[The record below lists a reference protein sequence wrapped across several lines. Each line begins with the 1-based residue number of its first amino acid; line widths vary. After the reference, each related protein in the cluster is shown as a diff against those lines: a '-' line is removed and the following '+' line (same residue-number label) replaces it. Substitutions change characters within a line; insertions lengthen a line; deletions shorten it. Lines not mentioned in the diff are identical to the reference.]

1 MSTPGGSQHGGWV
14 EPGSGAEPGRWAP
27 FPVQDWSSLPPA
39 EPTPY
44 AWVDPSWGPPPP
56 PGAGSTAAPVGPR
69 WLPTLVVV
77 LVTVLVAGGLVAADR
92 VGASTRVSAATA
104 YVPTDG
110 SAAYQQRSTTVGS
123 ETATTTLVQESAWQ
137 NGATVIG
144 GLDWTLGVKVV
155 GVLGAKPFEQTRFWR
170 TTGSEIGNLGSSQQ
184 QVRVYRVD
192 DAVELLAES
201 DQGGADVYSPALVEL
216 PADVADGAAWSGEGS
231 VGTRRYRSEFRATA
245 AEPGCLD
252 VRGTIAETTATGQP
266 GTSRTV
272 QRTWCE
278 RRGVVTEQIVRGGV
292 TVRTDTVAA
301 PAADPT
307 LRTVTEP
314 WTWSDPERWKRRDFD
329 LMSADASLGS
339 GPMAGSPGAV
349 PPVLTASGLVI
360 RTTSGDDL
368 VATTPKT
375 VDRWTSLWRMHP
387 GGTLLSLAA
396 FGDVL
401 VATTS
406 RRTAV
411 AYSDAGVRLW
421 TLALDDVAFWAP
433 VRVDD
438 RRVVVADA
446 AGGVRVVDLL
456 TGAVAWQQRVPA
468 QVSGPPVADSRA
480 VVVFDAGGRTT
491 AYAADSGEQR
501 WVVDLPSTRGVIL
514 GDTLAV
520 RNAATLE
527 GLDLQTGRHRW
538 LLPQTGTLDDLATV
552 GDTLVAATQLGS
564 FVIDEQGVVRRELP
578 AYENVD
584 VVGDTMVGWGR
595 TEAEFRGPDGS
606 VLAVVDTPDLSLAS
620 SGVPPL
626 VYRQGVIVFGRAWTF
641 TSWSDEP

>member
-1 MSTPGGSQHGGWV
+1 
-14 EPGSGAEPGRWAP
+14 
-27 FPVQDWSSLPPA
+27 
-39 EPTPY
+39 
-44 AWVDPSWGPPPP
+44 
-56 PGAGSTAAPVGPR
+56 
-69 WLPTLVVV
+69 VVV
-77 LVTVLVAGGLVAADR
+77 ALATVLVAGGLFAAGR
-92 VGASTRVSAATA
+92 VGAATRSSAATV

-110 SAAYQQRSTTVGS
+110 RATYQQRSTTVGS
-123 ETATTTLVQESAWQ
+123 ETATSTVVQESALQ

-155 GVLGAKPFEQTRFWR
+155 GVVGSQPFDQMRFWR
-170 TTGSEIGNLGSSQQ
+170 TTASEIGNLGSSQQ
-184 QVRVYRVD
+184 LVRVYRVD
-192 DAVELLAES
+192 DAVELVAES
-201 DQGGADVYSPALVEL
+201 DQGGADVYAPALVEL
-216 PADVADGAAWSGEGS
+216 PAEVSDGTTWSGQGT
-231 VGTRRYRSEFRATA
+231 VGTRRYRSDFRAAA
-245 AEPGCLD
+245 AEPGCVQ

-266 GTSRTV
+266 GSTRTV
-272 QRTWCE
+272 QRTWCQ

-292 TVRTDTVAA
+292 TVRTDTVSS

-329 LMSADASLGS
+329 TMSADASLGS
-339 GPMAGSPGAV
+339 GPMGGAPGAV

-387 GGTLLSLAA
+387 GGTLLSLVA

-406 RRTAV
+406 QRSVV

-421 TLALDDVAFWAP
+421 SLSLDDVAFWAP
-433 VRVDD
+433 TRVDD
-438 RRVVVADA
+438 RRVAVADA

-456 TGAVAWQQRVPA
+456 TGQVVWQQRVNA
-468 QVSGPPVADSRA
+468 QVAGPLVADRRA

-491 AYAADSGEQR
+491 AYAADTGAQKWAE
-501 WVVDLPSTRGVIL
+501 DLPSTRGVIL
-514 GDTLAV
+514 GNTLAV

-527 GLDLQTGRHRW
+527 AVDLDTGRHRW
-538 LLPQTGTLDDLATV
+538 LLPQTGTLDALTTV
-552 GDTLVAATQLGS
+552 GDTLVAATQLGTS
-564 FVIDEQGVVRRELP
+564 VIDEQGRIRRELP
-578 AYENVD
+578 AYEFVS
-584 VVGDTMVGWGR
+584 VVGDTLVGWGR
-595 TEAEFRGPDGS
+595 TEAEFRGPDGT
-606 VLAVVDTPDLSLAS
+606 VLAVVDTPDVSLTS
-620 SGVPPL
+620 SAVPPL
-626 VYRQGVIVFGRAWTF
+626 TYRQGVIVFGRNWTF